1 MWFPHGLR
9 HCGVYQE
16 YDLNPP
22 GDKVEVEEHDLDQF
36 EDKVTQMSY
45 STQRTA
51 SRRQC
56 FCSSPPSSWT
66 PSAPPGPIQ
75 IKRIIRYHV
84 SRLMFNWRSMSDSD
98 VRAEHPATTNSRTC
112 LVSPDHFIKYQF
124 FNIAISTWSSW
135 NSIHWLDNKSFIIEQ
150 PEDGL
155 HVSQFSVINNLLIYS
170 KPLFLTSTDTTPST
184 IRTLTLVQLL
194 KDYLLHSAKYPD

>member
-75 IKRIIRYHV
+75 IKRIIRYHGWCSTDGAWV
-84 SRLMFNWRSMSDSD
+84 TVTWERNIRPLQTAAR
-98 VRAEHPATTNSRTC
+98 VLC
-112 LVSPDHFIKYQF
+112 LLI
-124 FNIAISTWSSW
+124 ISS
-135 NSIHWLDNKSFIIEQ
+135 SIHWLDNKSFIIEQ

-170 KPLFLTSTDTTPST
+170 KPLFLISTDTTPST